1 MHFTF
6 YREFISF
13 AVIKSILFISRFF
26 EVIKIIIEFIIFHL
40 IYTDRKLFE
49 LFIVKMAYR
58 NDIFRKISIFLLS
71 LIKIILIVGRFV
83 ILEKNKIIIR

>member
-49 LFIVKMAYR
+49 LFIVKMAYKMKR
-58 NDIFRKISIFLLS
+58 YFQKDIHLS
-71 LIKIILIVGRFV
+71 FKFN
-83 ILEKNKIIIR
+83 KNYINYWTICHIGKK